1 MTTLNSDWLT
11 THPGPLGFEVDSATE
26 TVTLTDQHG
35 ARLQTTGTRDAQQLL
50 ADMTAANRRL
60 WAAHAAPQQLAHGAF
75 LDAIGA
81 SRVWCATTMDRAL
94 FPAREKAPVQPG
106 QPTAA
111 AVVAFQSAPPVH
123 RERALEIE
131 EEDRLWRVAAKRG
144 YALDTKFLP
153 RERSVRTIELDEIA
167 SEIGVDVRASQRVKA
182 KWLTAHGVKFTETAE
197 PGWTQPTNCDTSAM
211 PKEHAEVWKRYKDGH
226 SIKKRLE
233 ILTRIGVDRD
243 ERDRVYPLIETNSAV
258 TGRMSISE
266 PGMQG
271 WPAELRAAVLAEP
284 GTTVI
289 AFDHSSA
296 EMKVLA
302 RMMGDPGFTRKVMEG
317 DLYADIAALT
327 GRTRKDEKW
336 RAIAHLY
343 GQVESSLAKQV
354 GAEQARTSKAAI
366 EAVAPEI
373 SKWAAAQ
380 TARVRRGERLF
391 TLLGRPL
398 PMLTGEDVDSR
409 FSKAANLLIQSSARD
424 FFGLG
429 VRRAAAAL
437 GEQALWIP
445 LHDELFV
452 LAPTDQVA
460 DTMAKLTEAMTIDLG
475 EGIVLTGTAKV
486 LGNRWG
492 KTD

>member
-1 MTTLNSDWLT
+1 VTAANSVWLT
-11 THPGPLGFEVDSATE
+11 THPSPLAFEVDSASE
-26 TVTLTDQHG
+26 TVALTDQHG
-35 ARLQTTGTRDAQQLL
+35 ETLTATGRGAQQLIV
-50 ADMTAANRRL
+50 DVQAANRRL
-60 WAAHAAPQQLAHGAF
+60 WAAHAAPQQLVHGRF

-81 SRVWCATTMDRAL
+81 PRVWCATTMDRAL
-94 FPAREKAPVQPG
+94 CPARCKEPVAAG
-106 QPTAA
+106 RATAQ
-111 AVVAFQSAPPVH
+111 AVLRFQSAPRTH
-123 RERALEIE
+123 RERALEVE
-131 EEDRLWRVAAKRG
+131 EEDRLWRAAAKRG
-144 YALDTKFLP
+144 YRLDTQFLP
-153 RERSVRTIELDEIA
+153 RERSIRKVRLDEITA
-167 SEIGVDVRASQRVKA
+167 EIGLDVRARQQVKA
-182 KWLTAHGVKFTETAE
+182 RWLSEHGVKYTVTAE
-197 PGWTQPTNCDTSAM
+197 PGWTQPTNCDISAM
-211 PKEHAEVWKRYKDGH
+211 PAEHAGAWKLYQEGH

-243 ERDRVYPLIETNSAV
+243 EFDRIYPLIEVNTAV
-258 TGRMSISE
+258 TGRMSISD

-271 WPAELRAAVLAEP
+271 WPAELRAAIKAEP

-302 RMMGDPGFTRKVMEG
+302 RMMGNPEFTRKVMEA

-327 GRTRKDEKW
+327 GRDRKAEKW
-336 RAIAHLY
+336 RVIAHTY
-343 GQVESSLAKQV
+343 GQTESSLANQV
-354 GAEQARTSKAAI
+354 GVGQARATKAAI

-373 SKWAAAQ
+373 SQWAAQQ
-380 TARVRRGERLF
+380 TARARRGEQLH
-391 TLLGRPL
+391 TVLGRPL
-398 PMLTGEDVDSR
+398 PVLTGESVDTR
-409 FSKAANLLIQSSARD
+409 FSKAANLLVQGSARD

-452 LAPTDQVA
+452 LAPNDAVPE
-460 DTMAKLTEAMTIDLG
+460 TMAKLTEAMTIDLG
-475 EGIVLTGTAKV
+475 DGVVLTGTAKV